1 MKNMK
6 LLSLTGLERV
16 RDKIKNY
23 VDTTFLKEVTIQG
36 RRLTPSDNYDDRVF
50 MGIRMYVTLHQLE
63 KYTYNTRMSEYFYG
77 SNLPYNAS
85 DVIDVFRVV
94 GFPKSPNGSPN
105 NPAITDDFINV
116 GTKIYVELSDNGT
129 ITQSTS
135 DRKPEYVTRA
145 DTYVNYL
152 YRHPRTNRVALRQ
165 TTNVESPTSSIGYHV
180 RTNSHLSGTLNKV
193 FLHIPGAGRC
203 DSLYPLSIGGKFNI
217 SKDIRYGEVLELL
230 FMGDR
235 WEIMNVPLDS
245 NPYTVVF
252 KGRAFVKEN
261 LTPFDEFLHI
271 MVSNMTTTADFKDAK
286 GNVALEIP
294 KGGSSSSITMDEAFS
309 VVVPWDDFHPI
320 GVYEYALAGL
330 NAMLQRYPDVD
341 GVWSGN
347 KNFGY
352 LKEDVY
358 MVYGEILR
366 SARDHY
372 LSSLAST
379 YKFRNIHYGTGTKIH
394 FNVHFKIDYSM
405 VPNHKVASL
414 AKPISKEIL
423 KANLQRCYEENL
435 FLGIDLLMIG
445 SSGYCSIEG
454 LPVAYK
460 ELESGHVLLVIPSFN
475 RYNNTTPNGTKWMYP
490 ISQQYAGDNLI
501 CRSDMDYLRKFGL
514 RFSIYLLGGFT
525 TSSDYV
531 LVIREVS
538 YLVS

>member
-1 MKNMK
+1 MK
-6 LLSLTGLERV
+6 LLSMTGLERV

-50 MGIRMYVTLHQLE
+50 MGMRMCATLEQL
-63 KYTYNTRMSEYFYG
+63 KMYTYNTRMSEYFYG
-77 SNLPYNAS
+77 NNLPFDAS

-94 GFPKSPNGSPN
+94 GFAKSNNGSPN

-116 GTKIYVELSDNGT
+116 GTKIYVKLSDNGT
-129 ITQSTS
+129 IKQSTS
-135 DRKPEYVTRA
+135 DRKPEYVTHA
-145 DTYVNYL
+145 DTYVNYS

-165 TTNVESPTSSIGYHV
+165 TTNIESPTSSIGYQL
-180 RTNSHLSGTLNKV
+180 RTNRNLSGTLNKV
-193 FLHIPGAGRC
+193 FLHIPGVGGC

-252 KGRAFVKEN
+252 KGRAFVKDD
-261 LTPFDEFLHI
+261 LTSFDEFLRI
-271 MVSNMTTTADFKDAK
+271 MVSNMTTTTNFKDDR
-286 GNVALEIP
+286 GNVSLEIP
-294 KGGSSSSITMDEAFS
+294 KGGSSSECTMDEAFS

-320 GVYEYALAGL
+320 GVYEYSRPEL
-330 NAMLQRYPDVD
+330 NAMLQMYPDVD

-358 MVYGEILR
+358 MVYGKILR

-372 LSSLAST
+372 IDPNASI
-379 YKFRNIHYGTGTKIH
+379 YKFLNIHYGTGTKIH

-405 VPNHKVASL
+405 VPNQTIVSL
-414 AKPISKEIL
+414 GMPTSKDTL

-435 FLGIDLLMIG
+435 FLGIDLITIG
-445 SSGYCSIEG
+445 SNENCSIEG

-460 ELESGHVLLVIPSFN
+460 ELENGHVLLIIPSFN
-475 RYNNTTPNGTKWMYP
+475 RYNRTTPNGTEWMYP
-490 ISQQYAGDNLI
+490 ISQQYGRGNLI
-501 CRSDMDYLRKFGL
+501 CRNDMDYLRKFGL
-514 RFSIYLLGGFT
+514 RFSIYLLRGST
-525 TSSDYV
+525 HSSSYA

>member
-1 MKNMK
+1 MK
-6 LLSLTGLERV
+6 LLSMAGLERV
-16 RDKIKNY
+16 RDKIKKY

-36 RRLTPSDNYDDRVF
+36 RRLSPSDNYDDRVF
-50 MGIRMYVTLHQLE
+50 MGIRMHGTLEQL
-63 KYTYNTRMSEYFYG
+63 KMYTYSTRMSEYFYG
-77 SNLPYNAS
+77 NKLTYNAS

-94 GFPKSPNGSPN
+94 GFAKSNNGSPN

-129 ITQSTS
+129 IKQSTS
-135 DRKPEYVTRA
+135 DRKPEYVTNAR
-145 DTYVNYL
+145 TYVNYS

-165 TTNVESPTSSIGYHV
+165 TTNIESPTSSIGYQL
-180 RTNSHLSGTLNKV
+180 RTNMNLSGTLNKV
-193 FLHIPGAGRC
+193 FLHIPGVGGC

-252 KGRAFVKEN
+252 KGRAFVKED
-261 LTPFDEFLHI
+261 LTPFDDFLRI
-271 MVSNMTTTADFKDAK
+271 MVSNMTSTNNIKDAR
-286 GNVALEIP
+286 GNVALRIP
-294 KGGSSSSITMDEAFS
+294 KGGSSSTCTMDEAFS

-320 GVYEYALAGL
+320 GVYDYDRGGL

-366 SARDHY
+366 SAHDHY
-372 LSSLAST
+372 LSSLASI
-379 YKFRNIHYGTGTKIH
+379 YKFWNIHYGGGNKIH

-405 VPNHKVASL
+405 VPNQKIVSL
-414 AKPISKEIL
+414 AIPTSNDVL
-423 KANLQRCYEENL
+423 NANLQRCYEENL
-435 FLGIDLLMIG
+435 FLGIDLLMTD
-445 SSGYCSIEG
+445 SSGSCSIEG

-475 RYNNTTPNGTKWMYP
+475 RYNRTTPNGTEWMYP
-490 ISQQYAGDNLI
+490 ISQQYAGDTLI

-514 RFSIYLLGGFT
+514 RFSIYLLRGST
-525 TSSDYV
+525 YNSSYV